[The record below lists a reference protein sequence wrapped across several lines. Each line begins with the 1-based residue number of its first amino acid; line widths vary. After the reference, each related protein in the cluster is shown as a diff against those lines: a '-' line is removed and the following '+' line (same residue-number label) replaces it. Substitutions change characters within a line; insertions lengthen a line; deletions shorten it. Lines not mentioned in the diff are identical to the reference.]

1 MTQEQINELLESAK
15 PSIIEALKKEITAG
29 ISYEAKAVVQQEIKE
44 AVTEWVKEN
53 IIPSVVSQLA
63 ESKEGIISVAVQL
76 APMMVDEINKGLISA
91 LSKKMESS
99 WERKK
104 IFDAM
109 FA

>member
-1 MTQEQINELLESAK
+1 MKQDQLNELLEAAK

-29 ISYEAKAVVQQEIKE
+29 ISYESKAVVQKEVQE

-53 IIPSVVSQLA
+53 IIPVVISRLV
-63 ESKEGIISVAVQL
+63 ESKDGIISVAVAL
-76 APMMVDEINKGLISA
+76 APAMVDEINKGLIGA

-109 FA
+109 FN